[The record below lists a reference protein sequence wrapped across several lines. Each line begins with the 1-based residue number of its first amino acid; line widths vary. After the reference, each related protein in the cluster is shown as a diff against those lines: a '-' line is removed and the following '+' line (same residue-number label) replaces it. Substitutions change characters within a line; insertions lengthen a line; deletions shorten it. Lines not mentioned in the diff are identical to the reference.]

1 VSDESTSAPA
11 IDPALFRA
19 VLGRWAS
26 GVTVITALDGG
37 EPVGMAASS
46 FTSLSLE
53 PAFVLF
59 CAAHNASAWPRIQR
73 TRAFCVNILASDQE
87 LVSRQ
92 MAGKGDRF
100 ADITWTA
107 AVTGSPVIDG
117 VLGWI
122 DCRVEA
128 EHDGGDHVI
137 VVGRVEAMGFTD
149 GAPLMYFRGGYHS
162 LDVAG

>member
-1 VSDESTSAPA
+1 MSDEPNSAPS

-46 FTSLSLE
+46 FTSLSLD
-53 PAFVLF
+53 PPLVLF

-73 TRAFCVNILASDQE
+73 TRSFCVNILSTDQE

-100 ADITWTA
+100 ADISWRA
-107 AVTGSPVIDG
+107 EVTGSPIIDG

-122 DCRVEA
+122 DCRIDAQHE
-128 EHDGGDHVI
+128 GGDHMI
-137 VVGRVEAMGFTD
+137 VVGRVEAMGFTE
-149 GAPLMYFRGGYHS
+149 GSPLMYYRGGYHS
-162 LDVAG
+162 LHGGD